1 MLPADPDSTLVP
13 PSENPGV
20 LSSQNGNMNI
30 EGGPPSIPRPP
41 PIPRPRS
48 QSTWS
53 SGSPSEWEVLS
64 SISSPSRGIIK
75 VIADFDENHP
85 NWFEGAVKILAGS
98 QVKSIKKNF
107 QNNIYN
113 QVKIGDENVHVFI
126 PKQLMQ
132 PFIQTADLP
141 PPFDI

>member
-1 MLPADPDSTLVP
+1 MLPADPDSTLVHQ
-13 PSENPGV
+13 SENPDV
-20 LSSQNGNMNI
+20 LSSQIGNINI
-30 EGGPPSIPRPP
+30 GGAPP

-64 SISSPSRGIIK
+64 SVSSPSRGIIR

-85 NWFEGAVKILAGS
+85 NWFPGAVKISAGS
-98 QVKSIKKNF
+98 QVKSIKKNYKDD
-107 QNNIYN
+107 IYS
-113 QVKIGDENVHVFI
+113 QVKIDDKNVFI

-132 PFIQTADLP
+132 PFVQAADLP
-141 PPFDI
+141 PPNF